1 MEILTKEDVLHVAD
15 LARLEVK
22 EEDIPY
28 LKTQLKQLL
37 NEIEK
42 INQVEDMEEEIMIS
56 PSENKNQIR
65 EDEIEASIS
74 LQDVL
79 KNAPH
84 TNGSYIEVVG
94 ALHD

>member
-1 MEILTKEDVLHVAD
+1 METLTKEDVLHVAD

-28 LKTQLKQLL
+28 LQTQLKQLL

-42 INQVEDMEEEIMIS
+42 INQLDEMEEEIMIS
-56 PSENKNQIR
+56 PSENRNRIR
-65 EDEIEASIS
+65 EDVIEPS
-74 LQDVL
+74 LPIQDVL

-84 TNGSYIEVVG
+84 ANGSYIEVVG